1 MHIPL
6 PTAILVL
13 GITESGNRPLGTF
26 TGNEPLTPSPRDH
39 PRPKR
44 PPVPRPTKYHLLQK
58 DTKMKQKNIN
68 NVTGYY
74 ALVQWTYWLG
84 NAAIG
89 AFASAFLL
97 EVGLSNT
104 VIGLLLAVGGFT
116 AAILPPF
123 LGSLID
129 RNPKISTMHVLTY
142 FGIGLIAIG
151 ALLLCFPLSS
161 TPLMAALYALGYIFL
176 QTLQPFIN
184 GLGVECI
191 NEGFTINFGFS
202 RASGAFGYCI
212 SALLMGILSERIGI
226 KTIPAAAIVTYAG
239 MILSV
244 AFLKRKRH
252 TLAENGAKL
261 TEKKGANLNP
271 IRFLKRYP
279 TYAGMLV
286 GMVLIYFSHG
296 FLNTFCLQILQSKGG
311 DVENMGIATSVA
323 AAAEIIPML
332 CAPFLLKHFR
342 LGNLLRFSGVFYTI
356 KSFLS
361 LLAPNVFLYYGVQML
376 QLPAW
381 GIMATTIVF
390 YVNETVEHEH
400 SAQGQA
406 FAGMTLTVGC
416 FLCSLIGGWLIDLV
430 GIDRTILVAT
440 VVCLIGA
447 VILFLTTGKQKKPD
461 NPA

>member
-1 MHIPL
+1 MI
-6 PTAILVL
+6 
-13 GITESGNRPLGTF
+13 
-26 TGNEPLTPSPRDH
+26 
-39 PRPKR
+39 
-44 PPVPRPTKYHLLQK
+44 QK
-58 DTKMKQKNIN
+58 MN
-68 NVTGYY
+68 NVTKYY

-84 NAAIG
+84 NAALG

-104 VIGLLLAVGGFT
+104 VIGLLLAIGGFT
-116 AAILPPF
+116 AAVLPPF

-129 RNPKISTMHVLTY
+129 RNPNISTMHVLLG
-142 FGIGLIAIG
+142 FGFGLVGIGI
-151 ALLLCFPLSS
+151 LLLCSPLSQ
-161 TPLMAALYALGYIFL
+161 TIVMATLYALGYICL

-212 SALLMGILSERIGI
+212 SSLIMGILSKRIGI
-226 KTIPAAAIVTYAG
+226 KTVPAAVCITYAG
-239 MILSV
+239 MIIAVALLRKKRRTLS
-244 AFLKRKRH
+244 
-252 TLAENGAKL
+252 ENGAV
-261 TEKKGANLNP
+261 TVEKKGANLNP

-311 DVENMGIATSVA
+311 DVEDMGIATAVA

-342 LGNLLRFSGVFYTI
+342 LGGLLRFSGVFYTI
-356 KSFLS
+356 KSLLS
-361 LLAPNVFLYYGVQML
+361 LLAPSVFLYYGVQLL

-381 GIMATTIVF
+381 GIMAISIVF
-390 YVNETVEHEH
+390 YVNEIVDHEH
-400 SAQGQA
+400 AAQGQA

-430 GIDRTILVAT
+430 GINSTILVAT
-440 VVCLIGA
+440 VVCGIGA
-447 VILFLTTGKQKKPD
+447 VILFLTTKK
-461 NPA
+461 

>member
-1 MHIPL
+1 MI
-6 PTAILVL
+6 
-13 GITESGNRPLGTF
+13 
-26 TGNEPLTPSPRDH
+26 
-39 PRPKR
+39 
-44 PPVPRPTKYHLLQK
+44 QK
-58 DTKMKQKNIN
+58 MN
-68 NVTGYY
+68 NVTKYY

-84 NAAIG
+84 NAALG

-104 VIGLLLAVGGFT
+104 VIGLLLAIGGFT
-116 AAILPPF
+116 AAVLPPF

-129 RNPKISTMHVLTY
+129 RNPNISTMHVLW
-142 FGIGLIAIG
+142 FFGFGLVGIGI
-151 ALLLCFPLSS
+151 LLLCFPLSQ
-161 TPLMAALYALGYIFL
+161 TIVMATLYALGYICL

-191 NEGFTINFGFS
+191 NEGFTINFGLS

-212 SALLMGILSERIGI
+212 SSLIMGILSKRIGI
-226 KTIPAAAIVTYAG
+226 KTVPAAVCITYAG
-239 MILSV
+239 MIIAVALLRKKRRTLS
-244 AFLKRKRH
+244 
-252 TLAENGAKL
+252 ENGAV
-261 TEKKGANLNP
+261 TVEKKGANLNP

-311 DVENMGIATSVA
+311 DVEDMGIATAVA

-342 LGNLLRFSGVFYTI
+342 LGGLLRFSGVFYTI
-356 KSFLS
+356 KSLLS
-361 LLAPNVFLYYGVQML
+361 LLAPSVFLYYGVQLL

-381 GIMATTIVF
+381 GIMAISIVF
-390 YVNETVEHEH
+390 YVNEIVDHEH
-400 SAQGQA
+400 AAQGQA

-430 GIDRTILVAT
+430 GINSTILVAT
-440 VVCLIGA
+440 VVCGIGA
-447 VILFLTTGKQKKPD
+447 VILFLTTKK
-461 NPA
+461 